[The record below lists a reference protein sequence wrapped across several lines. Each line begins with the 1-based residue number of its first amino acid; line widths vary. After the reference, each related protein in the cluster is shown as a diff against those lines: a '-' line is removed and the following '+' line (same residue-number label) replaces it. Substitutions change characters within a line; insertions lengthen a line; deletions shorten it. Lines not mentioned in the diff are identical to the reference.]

1 MTKTYTNIPSN
12 KTESSSDKTIRV
24 FDQYNSLPLELN
36 STALTAMV
44 GYLESRGFSA
54 DSSENIAVALLKQAK
69 ADGFN
74 PFLVLQTVK
83 KLESVEL
90 SNLIGQ
96 ILNYNRLKTSTLGT
110 ILKTTPVEDIK
121 RNIKA

>member
-1 MTKTYTNIPSN
+1 MNKTYTNVPSN

-54 DSSENIAVALLKQAK
+54 ESAENIGIALLKQAK

-74 PFLVLQTVK
+74 PFLVIQTVK
-83 KLESVEL
+83 QLESVEL

-110 ILKTTPVEDIK
+110 ILKTTPVDDVK